1 MSTIAEFYKSLKVG
15 DVITTVGCKGQP
27 KNNEE
32 LLTNNFFGHRK
43 WGRYA
48 RVIGVA
54 DGPPDIQEGD
64 VGIRLEG
71 IDPKINECM
80 WRCVDAKDTSKANAR
95 KATDAE
101 RQVFM
106 EEYLKTRYAV
116 VEHNISEAKEKEERF
131 ERELSRLKKI
141 AKSEHISTKTF
152 IKRNSK

>member
-1 MSTIAEFYKSLKVG
+1 MSTISEFYKSLKVG

-54 DGPPDIQEGD
+54 DGPPDIREGD

-71 IDPKINECM
+71 IDPKISECM
-80 WRCVDAKDTSKANAR
+80 WRCVDANDTSKSNAR
-95 KATDAE
+95 KATEGE

-106 EEYLKTRYAV
+106 EEYLRTRYTV
-116 VEHNISEAKEKEERF
+116 VEHSISEAKEKEEHL
-131 ERELSRLKKI
+131 EKELNRLKKI
-141 AKSEHISTKTF
+141 ARSEHISTKTF
-152 IKRNSK
+152 TRRIGK